1 MHDDSQ
7 VIENRVSRVLI
18 ERIAPTEVIERRALS
33 VKALH
38 LPGEPCKVDEL
49 SHDAFGVI
57 ATGDRWGPPWGT
69 TWFRATGEA
78 GPTPA
83 EGTDV
88 EVRADIGFTGGLAG
102 FQAEG
107 AVYAEGRIRCGVHPR
122 RRAIPI
128 EVVTGSDGA
137 IDFLL
142 EAAANPDFT
151 VSFTANPL
159 GDRGTAGD
167 ALLYVFGGIDLVTFH
182 VGVRELVR
190 EISTLNDLMRTLPR
204 GVPRR
209 QRLTAVLARALDVL
223 DLDDVPGTAQQ
234 ARGVLAEGFAP
245 GAAPDAHRLHAVGH
259 AHIDT
264 AWLWPMRETRRKCAR
279 TFANQIRLMEKY
291 PEHVFVCSQA
301 AQYYFV
307 EQDHPELFQ
316 EIHRRATEG
325 RWVPVGGMWVEA
337 DMNLPNGESLVRQL
351 VAGQR
356 YFEQRFGTRCNEI
369 WIPDV
374 FGYPGSLPQVFRE
387 GGCTRFVTQKL
398 SWNKQNRFPHHSFTW
413 EGIDGSTV
421 VAHFP
426 PVETYNSELTPA
438 ELTHASA
445 NYSDHAWSDRSLVP
459 FGHGDG
465 GGGPTSEMLERA
477 RLLADIA
484 GLPQLTISSP
494 GAFFEELEAELAK
507 PGTPHWRGEL
517 YFEMHR
523 GTLTS
528 QAHTKVGNRRCEVL
542 LREVELW
549 AATLGESAQAVELD
563 RLWKRVLTQQFH
575 DILPGSSIAWVHH
588 DAEAE
593 HTAVLQRLEEILGGL
608 LDRIAPGS
616 DLVVNSATHAR
627 REVVR
632 SPIAAVGTSADP
644 PGEIQ
649 RLSDGSHAFVVE
661 VPGMGSARLV
671 AHEPDDVV
679 EASPTRLRNSHLDV
693 RFDDTGAVVSV
704 RDLRFD
710 RELVPAGRR
719 CANLQ
724 IAADHPVEYDAWDL
738 EAWTAPSSLDLPDAD
753 SVTVVEQGPLVG
765 SVAVS
770 RHFGASL
777 VTQTFTLRAEE
788 PRLDVTMDID
798 WAEDEKYLSIDFP
811 LDVRSDTAACE
822 VQFGHVRR
830 PTHAS
835 TSWDAAKFEVAA
847 QRWVDLSETGFGVA
861 VLNDGRYGHSVQGGG
876 IRVSLLRAPNY
887 PDPTADRGRHRV
899 TVSLLPHGPGLA
911 EVLTHAEALNTP
923 LRVRKAITAGAGDTG
938 DDSEPPAP
946 LVRVGDPRVG
956 VSAVKLADD
965 GSGDLVVRL
974 WEGAG
979 DRVRTVLDLGVA
991 ARSARRCNLFEEP
1004 YGDDHPEVTT
1014 NAVQIEL
1021 RPFQLLTLRI
1031 SR

>member
-7 VIENRVSRVLI
+7 IIENRVNRVLMQ
-18 ERIAPTEVIERRALS
+18 RIMPTEVSERRALE
-33 VKALH
+33 VTALH
-38 LPGEPCKVDEL
+38 LSGEPCRVDQVDR
-49 SHDAFGVI
+49 DAFGAISV
-57 ATGDRWGPPWGT
+57 GDPWGPPWGT
-69 TWFRATGEA
+69 TWFSITGEA
-78 GPTPA
+78 PDEWAG
-83 EGTDV
+83 GTGV
-88 EVRADIGFTGGLAG
+88 EVQADIGFTGGLAG
-102 FQAEG
+102 FQAEA
-107 AVYAEGRIRCGVHPR
+107 AVYVEGRIRCGLHPR

-128 EVVTGSDGA
+128 EVVTAQGGG
-137 IDFLL
+137 IDFLV

-151 VSFTANPL
+151 FSFTANPL
-159 GDRGTAGD
+159 GDRSTAGD
-167 ALLYVFGGIDLVTFH
+167 APLYVFRGVDLVTFNI
-182 VGVRELVR
+182 GVRDLVR
-190 EISTLNDLMRTLPR
+190 EISTLNDLMRALLP
-204 GVPRR
+204 GSARR
-209 QRLTAVLARALDVL
+209 QRLTAILAHALDAL
-223 DLDDVPGTAQQ
+223 DLDDVPGTAEA
-234 ARGVLAEGFAP
+234 ARRVLAEGFAP
-245 GAAPDAHRLHAVGH
+245 GAAPDAHRLTAVGH

-279 TFANQIRLMEKY
+279 TFANQIQLMEQY
-291 PEHVFVCSQA
+291 PEHTFVCSQA
-301 AQYYFV
+301 AQYEFIA
-307 EQDHPELFQ
+307 QDHPGLFE
-316 EIHRRATEG
+316 EIRGRASEG

-337 DMNLPNGESLVRQL
+337 DMNMPNGESLVRQL

-356 YFEQRFGTRCNEI
+356 YFQEHFGRRCDEI

-374 FGYPGSLPQVFRE
+374 FGYPGSLPQIFRQ
-387 GGCTRFVTQKL
+387 GGCTRFLTQKL

-438 ELTHASA
+438 ELTHAAA
-445 NYSDHAWSDRSLVP
+445 NYSDHAWSDNSLVP

-465 GGGPTSEMLERA
+465 GGGPTAEMLERA
-477 RLLADIA
+477 RLLSDTA
-484 GLPQLTISSP
+484 GLPHLSIRPP
-494 GAFFEELEAELAK
+494 GDFFDDLEAELAR

-528 QAHTKVGNRRCEVL
+528 QAQTKVGNRRCEVL

-549 AATLGESAQAVELD
+549 AATLGDPSYADELD

-575 DILPGSSIAWVHH
+575 DIIPGSSIAWVHQ

-593 HTAVLQRLEEILGGL
+593 HAAILQRLDAILAGL
-608 LDRIAPGS
+608 LERIATGM

-627 REVVR
+627 NEIVR
-632 SPIAAVGTSADP
+632 SPISPTPSPCGQSGPV
-644 PGEIQ
+644 Q
-649 RLSDGSHAFVVE
+649 QLSDGTHAFVVQ
-661 VPGMGSARLV
+661 VPGMGCAQLV
-671 AHEPDDVV
+671 AHDPEDTV
-679 EASPTRLRNSHLDV
+679 EVSPTRLRNTFLDV
-693 RFDDTGAVVSV
+693 RFDGAGSVRSV

-710 RELVPAGRR
+710 RELVPEGHHG
-719 CANLQ
+719 ANLQ
-724 IAADHPVEYDAWDL
+724 IAPDHPVEYDAWDI
-738 EAWTAPSSLDLPDAD
+738 EAWTAPSSVDLPDAD
-753 SVTVVEQGPLVG
+753 SVTVDEQGPLVG
-765 SVAVS
+765 SVAVGRSFGRS
-770 RHFGASL
+770 RI
-777 VTQTFTLRAEE
+777 TQTFTLRAGS
-788 PRLDVTMDID
+788 PRLDIAMDID

-811 LDVRSDTAACE
+811 LDVRSDTATCE

-861 VLNDGRYGHSVQGGG
+861 VLNDGRYGHSVQSGG

-887 PDPTADRGRHRV
+887 PDPSADRGHHSV

-911 EVLTHAEALNTP
+911 EVLTEAEALNTP
-923 LRVRKAITAGAGDTG
+923 LRIRRAYNDIGATG
-938 DDSEPPAP
+938 IADGPAAP
-946 LVRVGDPRVG
+946 VVTVGDPRIG

-965 GSGDLVVRL
+965 GSGDLVLRL

-979 DRVRTVLDLGVA
+979 DRVRTAVELA
-991 ARSARRCNLFEEP
+991 APASTVQRCNLFEEP
-1004 YGDDHPEVTT
+1004 YEDGHPALTD
-1014 NAVQIEL
+1014 NAVQIDM